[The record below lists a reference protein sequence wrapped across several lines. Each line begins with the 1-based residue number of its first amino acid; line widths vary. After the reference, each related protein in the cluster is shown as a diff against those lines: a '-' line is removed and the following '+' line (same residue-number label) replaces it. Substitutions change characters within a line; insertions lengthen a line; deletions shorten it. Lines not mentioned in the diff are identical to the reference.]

1 VTTPVSVAP
10 DVSIAPVAPEVSVV
24 PVVSV
29 PVPLVSAVV
38 VSGLSYKNLLPVL
51 TDDDDDVYVPVFS
64 SPVVASALDTSGPS
78 VRFTP
83 LVIG

>member
-1 VTTPVSVAP
+1 VPVVIPVSVAP

-24 PVVSV
+24 PVVPVVSV
-29 PVPLVSAVV
+29 PVPLVSVVV

-51 TDDDDDVYVPVFS
+51 TDDDDVVYVPVFS

-78 VRFTP
+78 V
-83 LVIG
+83 